1 MAKDPICGME
11 GKPGI
16 KAVVKG
22 KEYNFCSQHCKQK
35 FLGQDKSQ
43 EGKSSHGG
51 KKQGPHEKGLESQ
64 HNHGMAKQD
73 TSGKKPSE
81 LAKDPICGMVVPKAT
96 ALHSERSGRD
106 YYFCSNDCQKAFED
120 PEAELKSMKR
130 RVSVAISGVVILAIL
145 RAAFFLGLATGAT
158 IVTWAPIPQLPW
170 FTWGVWLFIITTPVM
185 VFGGKGFFIGAATAL
200 RNRTANMDLLI
211 AIGTST
217 AYIFST
223 AVTFFP
229 GLLPVAERDVYFE
242 VAAVIIAFVL
252 FGKYM
257 EEIIKKRSSAA
268 IRKLL
273 DLRPATARVL
283 RGGKE
288 LELPLDEVKI
298 GDTILVK
305 PGEKIPVDGIVLKGN
320 SSVDQ
325 KMLTGESVPVE
336 KSKGD
341 EVIGGTLNKLGTLT
355 FRATKVG
362 SDTALMQIVKL
373 VEEAQATSAPMQRIA
388 DRVASYFVPAV
399 IIIAIAAG
407 VGWLALGNPTLALL
421 SFIAVLIIACPC
433 ALGIATPAALMVGVG
448 KGAEKGILIR
458 SAEYLEKA
466 EKLTTVVFDK
476 TGTLTIGEPK
486 VTDIIAL
493 EGSEGS
499 ALQVAATAEKGSEHP
514 LAEAIMAEARRR
526 KIKAGEPEKI
536 EAVPGRGVKLEFKGK
551 AYVLG
556 NRKLMKEANVP
567 VEGIENRIAKLE
579 EKGKTVM
586 ILASKKP
593 IALIAASDTIKPHV
607 ANAIEALAKERM
619 RIILLTG
626 DNERTAKAIA
636 SQVGIK
642 EVLANVLPWEKEAKI
657 KELQAKGNVVAMV
670 GDGINDAPA
679 LAQADIGIAIGS
691 GSDVAK
697 EAGGIVLVKD
707 DIRDVASAIQLS
719 RATMRKIRQNLFWA
733 FIYNSV
739 GVPVAA
745 LGLLNPIFAAAAMAL
760 SSLSVVTNSALLKR
774 AKINSGEETADKRKQ

>member
-1 MAKDPICGME
+1 
-11 GKPGI
+11 
-16 KAVVKG
+16 
-22 KEYNFCSQHCKQK
+22 
-35 FLGQDKSQ
+35 
-43 EGKSSHGG
+43 
-51 KKQGPHEKGLESQ
+51 
-64 HNHGMAKQD
+64 
-73 TSGKKPSE
+73 
-81 LAKDPICGMVVPKAT
+81 
-96 ALHSERSGRD
+96 
-106 YYFCSNDCQKAFED
+106 
-120 PEAELKSMKR
+120 
-130 RVSVAISGVVILAIL
+130 
-145 RAAFFLGLATGAT
+145 
-158 IVTWAPIPQLPW
+158 
-170 FTWGVWLFIITTPVM
+170 
-185 VFGGKGFFIGAATAL
+185 
-200 RNRTANMDLLI
+200 
-211 AIGTST
+211 
-217 AYIFST
+217 
-223 AVTFFP
+223 
-229 GLLPVAERDVYFE
+229 
-242 VAAVIIAFVL
+242 
-252 FGKYM
+252 
-257 EEIIKKRSSAA
+257 
-268 IRKLL
+268 
-273 DLRPATARVL
+273 
-283 RGGKE
+283 
-288 LELPLDEVKI
+288 
-298 GDTILVK
+298 
-305 PGEKIPVDGIVLKGN
+305 
-320 SSVDQ
+320 
-325 KMLTGESVPVE
+325 
-336 KSKGD
+336 
-341 EVIGGTLNKLGTLT
+341 
-355 FRATKVG
+355 
-362 SDTALMQIVKL
+362 
-373 VEEAQATSAPMQRIA
+373 
-388 DRVASYFVPAV
+388 
-399 IIIAIAAG
+399 
-407 VGWLALGNPTLALL
+407 
-421 SFIAVLIIACPC
+421 
-433 ALGIATPAALMVGVG
+433 MVGVG

-526 KIKAGEPEKI
+526 KIKAGEPKKF